1 MLIYLRHATTPIWL
15 LLVAATGLSWWLGH
29 GSGGD
34 NLRQA
39 ATAMILIA
47 AFKIRLVVRHF
58 MDVGKAPLPLQW
70 LLDAWLGLM
79 TFGILGVYW
88 LR

>member
-1 MLIYLRHATTPIWL
+1 MFIYLRHAATPIWL
-15 LLVAATGLSWWLGH
+15 LLVVATGLSWWLGH
-29 GSGGD
+29 GSGSD
-34 NLRQA
+34 NLRLT

-58 MDVGKAPLPLQW
+58 MEVGNAPRPLQW

-88 LR
+88 LH